1 MLVSRSTSS
10 GLSWAKIGRVGA
22 PRARKPDRFNTV
34 VAEEKLFLT
43 LVGRGPEWRGR
54 RREKVSRRR
63 VERTSGVHEFFT
75 ILSSSSV
82 TLLIVA

>member
-10 GLSWAKIGRVGA
+10 GVSWAKIGRVGA

-43 LVGRGPEWRGR
+43 VVGRGPEWR
-54 RREKVSRRR
+54 RRR

>member
-1 MLVSRSTSS
+1 
-10 GLSWAKIGRVGA
+10 
-22 PRARKPDRFNTV
+22 V
-34 VAEEKLFLT
+34 VTEEKLFLT
-43 LVGRGPEWRGR
+43 VVGRGPEWRRR

-63 VERTSGVHEFFT
+63 VDRTSGVHEFFT